1 MWNRALVEGL
11 ERSRRIWLLLPL
23 YLFGL
28 ILGLVQTWPLGMAA
42 LNGGLRN
49 PFLDR
54 LVAGGA
60 DALGDL
66 FISNTSVA
74 APAGTWLALSLPL
87 LWLFSLAY
95 NFFSGGMLSAAV
107 GTRPFWAGCRR
118 TFWSFC
124 ALGIILMLFAAIIAA
139 GVSSLGAALGL
150 NATVITII
158 VFVLLQ
164 LLNLVGEY
172 ARAVAVARDRLNP
185 FVIFGAAVAFCA
197 RRFVGVLLLGVFGL
211 LLNVVLVALYLLINP
226 SIGNSPLAIVLQQ
239 FCVLGWL
246 WVKFVRLLWALCYV
260 RASDSRARPIVA
272 ESPFEPFGGV
282 QTIG

>member
-42 LNGGLRN
+42 LNDGLRN

-54 LVAGGA
+54 LVTGGA

-74 APAGTWLALSLPL
+74 APAGAWVALTLPL

-124 ALGIILMLFAAIIAA
+124 ALGIMLILLAAIIAG
-139 GVSSLGAALGL
+139 GVSALGVTFGFD
-150 NATVITII
+150 ATVIAII

-172 ARAVAVARDRLNP
+172 ARAVAVARDRRNP
-185 FVIFGAAVAFCA
+185 FVIFGAAIAFCA
-197 RRFVGVLLLGVFGL
+197 RRFVGVLMLAVFGL
-211 LLNVVLVALYLLINP
+211 LLNVVLVAIYVLINP
-226 SIGNSPLAIVLQQ
+226 IIGNSPLAIVLQQ
-239 FCVLGWL
+239 FCVMGWL
-246 WVKFVRLLWALCYV
+246 WVKFVRLLWALAYV
-260 RASDSRARPIVA
+260 RASDNRTRPVFP
-272 ESPFEPFGGV
+272 ESPFESFGGV